1 MVPILLCSGATD
13 KDLPFPVIGPVA
25 LPLRCPN
32 RRRPLAAALLGCVL
46 SFGSLAQD
54 TARITLNMRNADIGS
69 VLEWLAETSG
79 KRVVVD
85 PRVRGTVTILARDPL
100 TPDEAY
106 RVVVASLG
114 VYGYTAIDQGDIL
127 EILPSANIRTGATQ
141 FLESLQEPVADLPVN
156 EVVRLGF
163 LPAEQMATTLKPMM
177 PPQAGIVA
185 LPGQNALLITD
196 VASGVKRIARIAREL
211 DNSGSLEFDAVALT
225 HASAD
230 DMLKILQGLLG
241 KTAGEGL
248 QLVAD
253 QRSNAILMA
262 GPPEIRAKARELL
275 TRLDQPQI
283 AEGSIKVVYLH
294 YIKASEMVPV
304 LKGITEKSDQGNPA
318 SQRPPMSI
326 EASESTNALVINAPP
341 EQMEDIM
348 EVVRKLDIRRAQVL
362 VEAII
367 AEVDAKLVRDLG
379 VEWKTSFN
387 GDGTQAISR
396 FPGGQ
401 LQGADS
407 ALEQVGAGLTLGYFR
422 NGSLRAVL
430 QALDTAGNANIL
442 STPSIVTLDNQEAE
456 ILVGSNVPFKTGEAT
471 SAGAPVENPFTTI
484 ERQDIGVTLKVK
496 PQVNQGDAIT
506 LDIQQTI
513 ETLTGDS
520 TQQDVVTD
528 KRSVQTSVMLGDDDI
543 LVLGGLMQDEHRK
556 SERKV
561 PILGDIPLLGALFRS
576 TTDTVEKKNL
586 MVFVRTRILS
596 DFATSEQETRDRYDR
611 VRELQIESS
620 VSGVKAS
627 ADALGHS
634 PVLPA
639 LPAASSAETAAGDKA
654 ASATTVHEAS
664 TPSGAEQPEA
674 D

>member
-1 MVPILLCSGATD
+1 MTQPS
-13 KDLPFPVIGPVA
+13 DLPVPC
-25 LPLRCPN
+25 PL
-32 RRRPLAAALLGCVL
+32 RRRPVAAALLACTL
-46 SFGSLAQD
+46 SLGALAQD
-54 TARITLNMRNADIGS
+54 AARITLNMRNADIGS

-100 TPDEAY
+100 TPDEAF

-114 VYGYTAIDQGDIL
+114 VYGYTAIDQGEIL
-127 EILPSANIRTGATQ
+127 EILPAANVRSGATQ
-141 FLESLQEPVADLPVN
+141 FLESLREPAADLPVN

-163 LPAEQMATTLKPMM
+163 LPAEQMASTLKPMM
-177 PPQAGIVA
+177 PPHAGIVA

-211 DNSGSLEFDAVALT
+211 DNSGSLEFDAVALQ
-225 HASAD
+225 HASAGE
-230 DMLKILQGLLG
+230 MLKVLQGLLG

-253 QRSNAILMA
+253 ERSNAILMA
-262 GPPEIRAKARELL
+262 GAPEIRSKARELL
-275 TRLDQPQI
+275 TRLDQPQV

-294 YIKASEMVPV
+294 YLKAAELVPV
-304 LKGITEKSDQGNPA
+304 LKGILEKKDQGSA
-318 SQRPPMSI
+318 AAKQAPMSI
-326 EASESTNALVINAPP
+326 EASESTNALVVNAPP
-341 EQMEDIM
+341 DRMADVL

-367 AEVDAKLVRDLG
+367 AEVDGKVVRDLG

-401 LQGADS
+401 LQAADS
-407 ALEQVGAGLTLGYFR
+407 VLEQVGAGLTLGYFR
-422 NGSLRAVL
+422 HGSLRAVL
-430 QALDTAGNANIL
+430 QALDTTGNANIL
-442 STPSIVTLDNQEAE
+442 SMPSIVTLDNQEAE

-496 PQVNQGDAIT
+496 PQINQGDAIT

-513 ETLTGDS
+513 ETLTDAS
-520 TQQDVVTD
+520 TAQDIVTD
-528 KRSVQTSVMLGDDDI
+528 KRSVHTSVMLGDEDI
-543 LVLGGLMQDEHRK
+543 LVLGGLMQDERRS

-561 PILGDIPLLGALFRS
+561 PILGDIPLIGALFRS

-586 MVFVRTRILS
+586 MVFVRTRILG
-596 DFATSEQETRDRYDR
+596 DFAASEQETRDRYDR
-611 VRELQIESS
+611 VRELQVRAGEDDAAF
-620 VSGVKAS
+620 SGTAP
-627 ADALGHS
+627 GQS

-639 LPAASSAETAAGDKA
+639 LPEPKSGPAVTGETAK
-654 ASATTVHEAS
+654 
-664 TPSGAEQPEA
+664 PQ
-674 D
+674 

>member
-1 MVPILLCSGATD
+1 MTQPS
-13 KDLPFPVIGPVA
+13 DLPVPC
-25 LPLRCPN
+25 PL
-32 RRRPLAAALLGCVL
+32 RRRPVAAALLACTL
-46 SFGSLAQD
+46 SLGALAQD
-54 TARITLNMRNADIGS
+54 AARITLNMRNADIGS

-100 TPDEAY
+100 TPDEAF

-114 VYGYTAIDQGDIL
+114 VYGYTAIDQGEIL
-127 EILPSANIRTGATQ
+127 EILPAANVRSGATQ
-141 FLESLQEPVADLPVN
+141 FLESLREPAADLPVN

-163 LPAEQMATTLKPMM
+163 LPAEQMASTLKPMM
-177 PPQAGIVA
+177 PPHAGIVA

-211 DNSGSLEFDAVALT
+211 DNSGSLEFDAVALQ
-225 HASAD
+225 HASAGE
-230 DMLKILQGLLG
+230 MLKVLQGLLG

-253 QRSNAILMA
+253 ERSNAILMA
-262 GPPEIRAKARELL
+262 GAPEIRSKARELL
-275 TRLDQPQI
+275 TRLDQPQV

-294 YIKASEMVPV
+294 YLKAAELVPV
-304 LKGITEKSDQGNPA
+304 LKGILEKKDQGNA
-318 SQRPPMSI
+318 AAKQAPMSI
-326 EASESTNALVINAPP
+326 EASESTNALVVNAPP
-341 EQMEDIM
+341 DRMADVL

-367 AEVDAKLVRDLG
+367 AEVDGKVVRDLG

-401 LQGADS
+401 LQAADS
-407 ALEQVGAGLTLGYFR
+407 VLEQVGAGLTLGYFR
-422 NGSLRAVL
+422 HGSLRAVL
-430 QALDTAGNANIL
+430 QALDTTGNANIL
-442 STPSIVTLDNQEAE
+442 SMPSIVTLDNQEAE

-513 ETLTGDS
+513 ETLTDAS
-520 TQQDVVTD
+520 TAQDIVTD
-528 KRSVQTSVMLGDDDI
+528 KRSVHTSVMLGDEDI
-543 LVLGGLMQDEHRK
+543 LVLGGLMQDERRS

-561 PILGDIPLLGALFRS
+561 PILGDIPLIGALFRS

-586 MVFVRTRILS
+586 MVFVRTRILG
-596 DFATSEQETRDRYDR
+596 DFAASEQETRDRYDR
-611 VRELQIESS
+611 VRELQVRAGEDDAAF
-620 VSGVKAS
+620 SGTAP
-627 ADALGHS
+627 GQS

-639 LPAASSAETAAGDKA
+639 LPEPKSGPAVTGETAK
-654 ASATTVHEAS
+654 
-664 TPSGAEQPEA
+664 PQ
-674 D
+674 

>member
-1 MVPILLCSGATD
+1 MTQPS
-13 KDLPFPVIGPVA
+13 DLPVPC
-25 LPLRCPN
+25 PL
-32 RRRPLAAALLGCVL
+32 RRRPVAAALLACTL
-46 SFGSLAQD
+46 SLAALAQD
-54 TARITLNMRNADIGS
+54 AARITLNMRNADIGS

-100 TPDEAY
+100 TPDEAF

-114 VYGYTAIDQGDIL
+114 VYGYTAIDQGEIL
-127 EILPSANIRTGATQ
+127 EILPAANVRSGATQ
-141 FLESLQEPVADLPVN
+141 FLESLREPAADLPVN

-163 LPAEQMATTLKPMM
+163 LPAEQMASTLKPMM
-177 PPQAGIVA
+177 PPHAGIVA

-211 DNSGSLEFDAVALT
+211 DNSGSLEFDAVALQ
-225 HASAD
+225 HASAGE
-230 DMLKILQGLLG
+230 MLKVLQGLLG

-253 QRSNAILMA
+253 ERSNAILMA
-262 GPPEIRAKARELL
+262 GAPEIRSKARELL
-275 TRLDQPQI
+275 TRLDQPQV

-294 YIKASEMVPV
+294 YLKAAELVPV
-304 LKGITEKSDQGNPA
+304 LKGILEKKDQGNA
-318 SQRPPMSI
+318 VAKQAPMSI
-326 EASESTNALVINAPP
+326 EASESTNALVVNAPP
-341 EQMEDIM
+341 DRMADVL

-367 AEVDAKLVRDLG
+367 AEVDGKVVRDLG

-401 LQGADS
+401 LQAADS
-407 ALEQVGAGLTLGYFR
+407 VLEQVGAGLTLGYFR
-422 NGSLRAVL
+422 HGSLRAVL
-430 QALDTAGNANIL
+430 QALDTTGNANIL
-442 STPSIVTLDNQEAE
+442 SMPSIVTLDNQEAE

-513 ETLTGDS
+513 ETLTDAS
-520 TQQDVVTD
+520 TAQDIVTD
-528 KRSVQTSVMLGDDDI
+528 KRSVHTSVMLGDEDI
-543 LVLGGLMQDEHRK
+543 LVLGGLMQDERRS

-561 PILGDIPLLGALFRS
+561 PILGDIPLIGALFRS

-586 MVFVRTRILS
+586 MVFVRTRILG
-596 DFATSEQETRDRYDR
+596 DFAASEQETRDRYDR
-611 VRELQIESS
+611 VRELQVRAGEDDAAF
-620 VSGVKAS
+620 SGTAP
-627 ADALGHS
+627 GQS

-639 LPAASSAETAAGDKA
+639 LPEPKSGPAVTGETAK
-654 ASATTVHEAS
+654 
-664 TPSGAEQPEA
+664 PQ
-674 D
+674 

>member
-1 MVPILLCSGATD
+1 MTQPS
-13 KDLPFPVIGPVA
+13 DLPVPC
-25 LPLRCPN
+25 PL
-32 RRRPLAAALLGCVL
+32 RRRPVAAALLACTL
-46 SFGSLAQD
+46 SLGALAQD
-54 TARITLNMRNADIGS
+54 AARITLNMRNADIGS

-100 TPDEAY
+100 TPDEAF

-114 VYGYTAIDQGDIL
+114 VYGYTAIDQGEIL
-127 EILPSANIRTGATQ
+127 EILPAANVRSGATQ
-141 FLESLQEPVADLPVN
+141 FLESLREPAADLPVN

-163 LPAEQMATTLKPMM
+163 LPAEQMASTLKPMM
-177 PPQAGIVA
+177 PPHAGIVA

-211 DNSGSLEFDAVALT
+211 DNSGSLEFDAVALQ
-225 HASAD
+225 HASAGE
-230 DMLKILQGLLG
+230 MLKVLQGLLG

-253 QRSNAILMA
+253 ERSNAILMA
-262 GPPEIRAKARELL
+262 GAPEVRSKARELL
-275 TRLDQPQI
+275 TRLDQPQV

-294 YIKASEMVPV
+294 YLKAAELVPV
-304 LKGITEKSDQGNPA
+304 LKGILEKKDQGNA
-318 SQRPPMSI
+318 AAKQAPMSI
-326 EASESTNALVINAPP
+326 EASESTNALVVNAPP
-341 EQMEDIM
+341 DRMADVL

-367 AEVDAKLVRDLG
+367 AEVDGKVVRDLG

-401 LQGADS
+401 LQAADS
-407 ALEQVGAGLTLGYFR
+407 VLEQVGAGLTLGYFR
-422 NGSLRAVL
+422 HGSLRAVL
-430 QALDTAGNANIL
+430 QALDTTGNANIL
-442 STPSIVTLDNQEAE
+442 SMPSIVTLDNQEAE

-513 ETLTGDS
+513 ETLTDAS
-520 TQQDVVTD
+520 TAQDIVTD
-528 KRSVQTSVMLGDDDI
+528 KRSVHTSVMLGDEDI
-543 LVLGGLMQDEHRK
+543 LVLGGLMQDERRS

-561 PILGDIPLLGALFRS
+561 PILGDIPLIGALFRS

-586 MVFVRTRILS
+586 MVFVRTRILG
-596 DFATSEQETRDRYDR
+596 DFAASEQETRDRYDR
-611 VRELQIESS
+611 VRELQVRAGEDDAAF
-620 VSGVKAS
+620 SGTAP
-627 ADALGHS
+627 GQS

-639 LPAASSAETAAGDKA
+639 LPEPKSGPAVTGETAK
-654 ASATTVHEAS
+654 
-664 TPSGAEQPEA
+664 PQ
-674 D
+674 

>member
-1 MVPILLCSGATD
+1 MTQPS
-13 KDLPFPVIGPVA
+13 DLPVPC
-25 LPLRCPN
+25 PL
-32 RRRPLAAALLGCVL
+32 RRRPVAAALLACTL
-46 SFGSLAQD
+46 SLGALAQD
-54 TARITLNMRNADIGS
+54 AARITLNMRNADIGS

-100 TPDEAY
+100 TPDEAF

-114 VYGYTAIDQGDIL
+114 VYGYTAIDQGEIL
-127 EILPSANIRTGATQ
+127 EILPAANVRSGATQ
-141 FLESLQEPVADLPVN
+141 FLESLREPAADLPVN

-163 LPAEQMATTLKPMM
+163 LPAEQMASTLKPMM
-177 PPQAGIVA
+177 PPHAGIVA

-211 DNSGSLEFDAVALT
+211 DNSGSLEFDAVALQ
-225 HASAD
+225 HASAGE
-230 DMLKILQGLLG
+230 MLKVLQGLLG

-253 QRSNAILMA
+253 ERSNAILMA
-262 GPPEIRAKARELL
+262 GAPEIRSKARELL
-275 TRLDQPQI
+275 TRLDQPQV

-294 YIKASEMVPV
+294 YLKAAELVPV
-304 LKGITEKSDQGNPA
+304 LKGILEKKDQGNA
-318 SQRPPMSI
+318 VAKQAPMSI
-326 EASESTNALVINAPP
+326 EASESTNALVVNAPP
-341 EQMEDIM
+341 DRMADVL

-367 AEVDAKLVRDLG
+367 AEVDGKVVRDLG

-401 LQGADS
+401 LQAADS
-407 ALEQVGAGLTLGYFR
+407 VLEQVGAGLTLGYFR
-422 NGSLRAVL
+422 HGSLRAVL
-430 QALDTAGNANIL
+430 QALDTTGNANIL
-442 STPSIVTLDNQEAE
+442 SMPSIVTLDNQEAE

-513 ETLTGDS
+513 ETLTDAS
-520 TQQDVVTD
+520 TAQDIVTD
-528 KRSVQTSVMLGDDDI
+528 KRSVHTSVMLGDEDI
-543 LVLGGLMQDEHRK
+543 LVLGGLMQDERRS

-561 PILGDIPLLGALFRS
+561 PILGDIPLIGALFRS

-586 MVFVRTRILS
+586 MVFVRTRILG
-596 DFATSEQETRDRYDR
+596 DFAASEQETRDRYDR
-611 VRELQIESS
+611 VRELQVRAGEDDAAF
-620 VSGVKAS
+620 SGTAP
-627 ADALGHS
+627 GQS

-639 LPAASSAETAAGDKA
+639 LPEPKSGPAVTGETAK
-654 ASATTVHEAS
+654 
-664 TPSGAEQPEA
+664 PQ
-674 D
+674 

>member
-1 MVPILLCSGATD
+1 MTQPS
-13 KDLPFPVIGPVA
+13 DLPVPC
-25 LPLRCPN
+25 PL
-32 RRRPLAAALLGCVL
+32 RRRPVAAALLACTL
-46 SFGSLAQD
+46 SLAALAQD
-54 TARITLNMRNADIGS
+54 AARITLNMRNADIGS

-100 TPDEAY
+100 TPDEAF

-114 VYGYTAIDQGDIL
+114 VYGYTAIDQGEIL
-127 EILPSANIRTGATQ
+127 EILPAANVRSGATQ
-141 FLESLQEPVADLPVN
+141 FLESLREPAADLPVN

-163 LPAEQMATTLKPMM
+163 LPAEQMASTLKPMM
-177 PPQAGIVA
+177 PPHAGIVA

-211 DNSGSLEFDAVALT
+211 DNSGSLEFDAVALQ
-225 HASAD
+225 HASAGE
-230 DMLKILQGLLG
+230 MLKVLQGLLG

-253 QRSNAILMA
+253 ERSNAILMA
-262 GPPEIRAKARELL
+262 GAPEIRSKARELL
-275 TRLDQPQI
+275 TRLDQPQV

-294 YIKASEMVPV
+294 YLKAAELVPV
-304 LKGITEKSDQGNPA
+304 LKGILEKKDQGNA
-318 SQRPPMSI
+318 AAKQAPMSI
-326 EASESTNALVINAPP
+326 EASESTNALVVNAPP
-341 EQMEDIM
+341 DRMADVL

-367 AEVDAKLVRDLG
+367 AEVDGKVVRDLG

-401 LQGADS
+401 LQAADS
-407 ALEQVGAGLTLGYFR
+407 VLEQVGAGLTLGYFR
-422 NGSLRAVL
+422 HGSLRAVL
-430 QALDTAGNANIL
+430 QALDTTGNANIL
-442 STPSIVTLDNQEAE
+442 SMPSIVTLDNQEAE

-513 ETLTGDS
+513 ETLTDAS
-520 TQQDVVTD
+520 TAQDIVTD
-528 KRSVQTSVMLGDDDI
+528 KRSVHTSVMLGDEDI
-543 LVLGGLMQDEHRK
+543 LVLGGLMQDERRS

-561 PILGDIPLLGALFRS
+561 PILGDIPLIGALFRS

-586 MVFVRTRILS
+586 MVFVRTRILG
-596 DFATSEQETRDRYDR
+596 DFAASEQETRDRYDR
-611 VRELQIESS
+611 VRELQVRAGEDDAAF
-620 VSGVKAS
+620 SGTAP
-627 ADALGHS
+627 GQS

-639 LPAASSAETAAGDKA
+639 LPEPKSGPAVTGETAK
-654 ASATTVHEAS
+654 
-664 TPSGAEQPEA
+664 PQ
-674 D
+674 

>member
-1 MVPILLCSGATD
+1 MTQPS
-13 KDLPFPVIGPVA
+13 DLPVPC
-25 LPLRCPN
+25 PL
-32 RRRPLAAALLGCVL
+32 RRRPVAAALLACTL
-46 SFGSLAQD
+46 SLGALAQD
-54 TARITLNMRNADIGS
+54 AARITLSMRNADIGA

-100 TPDEAY
+100 TPDEAF

-114 VYGYTAIDQGDIL
+114 VYGYTAIDQGEIL
-127 EILPSANIRTGATQ
+127 EILPAANVRSGATQ
-141 FLESLQEPVADLPVN
+141 FLESLREPAADLPVN

-163 LPAEQMATTLKPMM
+163 LPAEQMASTLKPMM
-177 PPQAGIVA
+177 PPHAGIVA

-211 DNSGSLEFDAVALT
+211 DNSGSLEFDAVALQ
-225 HASAD
+225 HASAGE
-230 DMLKILQGLLG
+230 MLKVLQGLLG

-253 QRSNAILMA
+253 ERSNAILMA
-262 GPPEIRAKARELL
+262 GAPEIRSKARELL
-275 TRLDQPQI
+275 TRLDQPQV

-294 YIKASEMVPV
+294 YLKAAELVPV
-304 LKGITEKSDQGNPA
+304 LKGILEKKDQGNA
-318 SQRPPMSI
+318 AAKQAPMSI
-326 EASESTNALVINAPP
+326 EASESTNALVVNAPP
-341 EQMEDIM
+341 DRMADVL

-367 AEVDAKLVRDLG
+367 AEVDAKVVRDLG

-401 LQGADS
+401 LQAADS
-407 ALEQVGAGLTLGYFR
+407 VLEQVGAGLTLGYFR
-422 NGSLRAVL
+422 HGSLRAVL
-430 QALDTAGNANIL
+430 QALDTTGNANIL
-442 STPSIVTLDNQEAE
+442 SMPSIVTLDNQEAE

-513 ETLTGDS
+513 ETLTEAS
-520 TQQDVVTD
+520 TAQDIVTD
-528 KRSVQTSVMLGDDDI
+528 KRSVHTSVMLGDEDI
-543 LVLGGLMQDEHRK
+543 LVLGGLMQDERRS

-586 MVFVRTRILS
+586 MVFVRTRILG
-596 DFATSEQETRDRYDR
+596 DFAASEQETRDRYDR
-611 VRELQIESS
+611 VRELQVRAGEDGAAF
-620 VSGVKAS
+620 SGTAP
-627 ADALGHS
+627 GRS

-639 LPAASSAETAAGDKA
+639 LSEPKSGPAVSGETAK
-654 ASATTVHEAS
+654 
-664 TPSGAEQPEA
+664 PQ
-674 D
+674 

>member
-1 MVPILLCSGATD
+1 MAEDP
-13 KDLPFPVIGPVA
+13 
-25 LPLRCPN
+25 
-32 RRRPLAAALLGCVL
+32 
-46 SFGSLAQD
+46 
-54 TARITLNMRNADIGS
+54 ARITLNMRNADIGS

-100 TPDEAY
+100 TADEAT
-106 RVVVASLG
+106 RVVLASLA

-127 EILPSANIRTGATQ
+127 EVVPAANVRSGATR
-141 FLESLQEPVADLPVN
+141 FLESLREPAADLPVN

-163 LPAEQMATTLKPMM
+163 VPAEQMAATLKPMM

-196 VASGVKRIARIAREL
+196 VASGVKRIVSIVREL
-211 DNSGSLEFDAVALT
+211 DNSGSLEFDAVQLQ
-225 HASAD
+225 HATAA
-230 DMLKILQGLLG
+230 DMLKVLQGLLG
-241 KTAGEGL
+241 KTGSEGL

-253 QRSNAILMA
+253 ERSNAVLMA
-262 GPPEIRAKARELL
+262 GSPEIRAKARELL
-275 TRLDQPQI
+275 SRLDQPQV

-294 YIKASEMVPV
+294 YLKASEMVPV
-304 LKGITEKSDQGNPA
+304 LKGILEQKDKGDPA
-318 SQRPPMSI
+318 ARQSRMSI

-341 EQMEDIM
+341 DRMEDLM

-401 LQGADS
+401 LQAADS
-407 ALEQVGAGLTLGYFR
+407 VLEQVGSGLTLGYFH

-430 QALDTAGNANIL
+430 QALDTTGNSNIL

-513 ETLTGDS
+513 ETLTDA
-520 TQQDVVTD
+520 TTAQDIVTD
-528 KRSVQTSVMLGDDDI
+528 KRSVHTSVMLGDDDI

-561 PILGDIPLLGALFRS
+561 PILGDIPFLGALFRS
-576 TTDTVEKKNL
+576 TSDTVEKKNL
-586 MVFVRTRILS
+586 MVFVRTRILG

-611 VRELQIESS
+611 VRELQQSPTAGVGASSKALESS
-620 VSGVKAS
+620 PSLPPLPQATSGS
-627 ADALGHS
+627 
-634 PVLPA
+634 
-639 LPAASSAETAAGDKA
+639 
-654 ASATTVHEAS
+654 EA
-664 TPSGAEQPEA
+664 PQ
-674 D
+674 

>member
-1 MVPILLCSGATD
+1 MTQPSNLPVPR
-13 KDLPFPVIGPVA
+13 
-25 LPLRCPN
+25 PL
-32 RRRPLAAALLGCVL
+32 RRRPVAAALLACTL
-46 SFGSLAQD
+46 SLGALAQD
-54 TARITLNMRNADIGS
+54 AARITLNMRNADIGS

-100 TPDEAY
+100 TPDEAF

-114 VYGYTAIDQGDIL
+114 VYGYTAIDQGEIL
-127 EILPSANIRTGATQ
+127 EILPAANVRSGATQ
-141 FLESLQEPVADLPVN
+141 FLESLREPAADLPVN

-163 LPAEQMATTLKPMM
+163 LPAEQMASTLKPMM
-177 PPQAGIVA
+177 PPHAGIVA

-211 DNSGSLEFDAVALT
+211 DNSGSLEFDAVALQ
-225 HASAD
+225 HASAGE
-230 DMLKILQGLLG
+230 MLKVLQGLLG

-253 QRSNAILMA
+253 ERSNAILMA
-262 GPPEIRAKARELL
+262 GAPEIRSKARELL
-275 TRLDQPQI
+275 TRLDQPQV

-294 YIKASEMVPV
+294 YLKAAELVPV
-304 LKGITEKSDQGNPA
+304 LKGILEKKDQGNA
-318 SQRPPMSI
+318 AAKQAPMSI
-326 EASESTNALVINAPP
+326 EASESTNALVVNAPP
-341 EQMEDIM
+341 DRMADVL

-367 AEVDAKLVRDLG
+367 AEVDGKVVRDLG

-401 LQGADS
+401 LQAADS
-407 ALEQVGAGLTLGYFR
+407 VLEQVGAGLTLGYFR
-422 NGSLRAVL
+422 HGSLRAVL
-430 QALDTAGNANIL
+430 QALDTTGNANIL
-442 STPSIVTLDNQEAE
+442 SMPSIVTLDNQEAE

-513 ETLTGDS
+513 ETLTDAS
-520 TQQDVVTD
+520 TAQDIVTD
-528 KRSVQTSVMLGDDDI
+528 KRSVHTSVMLGDEDI
-543 LVLGGLMQDEHRK
+543 LVLGGLMQDERRS

-561 PILGDIPLLGALFRS
+561 PILGDIPLIGALFRS

-586 MVFVRTRILS
+586 MVFVRTRILG
-596 DFATSEQETRDRYDR
+596 DFAASEQETRDRYDR
-611 VRELQIESS
+611 VRELQVRAGEDDAAF
-620 VSGVKAS
+620 SGTAP
-627 ADALGHS
+627 GQS

-639 LPAASSAETAAGDKA
+639 LPEPKSGPAVTGETAK
-654 ASATTVHEAS
+654 
-664 TPSGAEQPEA
+664 PQ
-674 D
+674 

>member
-1 MVPILLCSGATD
+1 MTQPS
-13 KDLPFPVIGPVA
+13 DLPVPC
-25 LPLRCPN
+25 PL
-32 RRRPLAAALLGCVL
+32 RRRPVAAALLACTL
-46 SFGSLAQD
+46 SLGALAQD
-54 TARITLNMRNADIGS
+54 AARITLNMRNADIGS

-100 TPDEAY
+100 TPDEAF

-114 VYGYTAIDQGDIL
+114 VYGYTAIDQGEIL
-127 EILPSANIRTGATQ
+127 EILPAANVRSGATQ
-141 FLESLQEPVADLPVN
+141 FLESLREPAADLPVN

-163 LPAEQMATTLKPMM
+163 LPAEQMASTLKPMM
-177 PPQAGIVA
+177 PPHAGIVA

-211 DNSGSLEFDAVALT
+211 DNSGSLEFDAVALQ
-225 HASAD
+225 HASAGE
-230 DMLKILQGLLG
+230 MLKVLQGLLG

-253 QRSNAILMA
+253 ERSNAILMA
-262 GPPEIRAKARELL
+262 GAPEIRSKARELL
-275 TRLDQPQI
+275 TRLDQPQV
-283 AEGSIKVVYLH
+283 AEGSIRVVYLH
-294 YIKASEMVPV
+294 YLKASELVPV
-304 LKGITEKSDQGNPA
+304 LKGILEKNDQGSA
-318 SQRPPMSI
+318 AAKQAPMSI
-326 EASESTNALVINAPP
+326 EASESTNALVVNAPP
-341 EQMEDIM
+341 DRMADVL

-367 AEVDAKLVRDLG
+367 AEVDGKVVRDLG

-401 LQGADS
+401 LQAADS
-407 ALEQVGAGLTLGYFR
+407 VLEQVGAGLTLGYFR
-422 NGSLRAVL
+422 HGSLRAVL

-442 STPSIVTLDNQEAE
+442 SMPSIVTLDNQEAE

-513 ETLTGDS
+513 ETLTDAS
-520 TQQDVVTD
+520 TAQDIVTD
-528 KRSVQTSVMLGDDDI
+528 KRSVHTSVMLGDEDI
-543 LVLGGLMQDEHRK
+543 LVLGGLMQDERRS

-586 MVFVRTRILS
+586 MVFVRTRILG
-596 DFATSEQETRDRYDR
+596 DFAASEQETRDRYDR
-611 VRELQIESS
+611 VRELQVRAGEDNAALP
-620 VSGVKAS
+620 GT
-627 ADALGHS
+627 ALGRS
-634 PVLPA
+634 PVLPE
-639 LPAASSAETAAGDKA
+639 LPQAKPAPAVTGETAA
-654 ASATTVHEAS
+654 
-664 TPSGAEQPEA
+664 PQ
-674 D
+674 

>member
-1 MVPILLCSGATD
+1 MTQPS
-13 KDLPFPVIGPVA
+13 DLPVPC
-25 LPLRCPN
+25 PL
-32 RRRPLAAALLGCVL
+32 RRRPVAAALLACTL
-46 SFGSLAQD
+46 SLGALAQD
-54 TARITLNMRNADIGS
+54 AARITLNMRNADIGS

-100 TPDEAY
+100 TPDEAF

-114 VYGYTAIDQGDIL
+114 VYGYTAIDQGEIL
-127 EILPSANIRTGATQ
+127 EILPAANVRSGATQ
-141 FLESLQEPVADLPVN
+141 FLESLREPAADLPVN

-163 LPAEQMATTLKPMM
+163 LPAEQMASTLKPMM
-177 PPQAGIVA
+177 PPHAGIVA
-185 LPGQNALLITD
+185 LPSQNALLITD

-211 DNSGSLEFDAVALT
+211 DNSGSLEFDAVALQ
-225 HASAD
+225 HASAGE
-230 DMLKILQGLLG
+230 MLKVLQGLLG

-253 QRSNAILMA
+253 ERSNAILMA
-262 GPPEIRAKARELL
+262 GAPEIRSKARELL
-275 TRLDQPQI
+275 TRLDQPQV

-294 YIKASEMVPV
+294 YLKAAELVPV
-304 LKGITEKSDQGNPA
+304 LKGILEKKDQGNA
-318 SQRPPMSI
+318 AAKQAPMSI
-326 EASESTNALVINAPP
+326 EASESTNALVVNAPP
-341 EQMEDIM
+341 DRMADVL

-367 AEVDAKLVRDLG
+367 AEVDGKVVRDLG

-401 LQGADS
+401 LQAADS
-407 ALEQVGAGLTLGYFR
+407 VLEQVGAGLTLGYFR
-422 NGSLRAVL
+422 HGSLRAVL
-430 QALDTAGNANIL
+430 QALDSTGNANIL
-442 STPSIVTLDNQEAE
+442 SMPSIVTLDNQEAE

-513 ETLTGDS
+513 ETLTDAS
-520 TQQDVVTD
+520 TAQDIVTD
-528 KRSVQTSVMLGDDDI
+528 KRSVHTSVMLGDEDI
-543 LVLGGLMQDEHRK
+543 LVLGGLMQDERRS

-561 PILGDIPLLGALFRS
+561 PILGDLPLIGALFRS

-586 MVFVRTRILS
+586 MVFVRTRILG
-596 DFATSEQETRDRYDR
+596 DFAASEQETRDRYDR
-611 VRELQIESS
+611 VRELQVRAGEDDAAF
-620 VSGVKAS
+620 SGTAP
-627 ADALGHS
+627 GQS

-639 LPAASSAETAAGDKA
+639 LPEPKSGPAVTGETAK
-654 ASATTVHEAS
+654 
-664 TPSGAEQPEA
+664 PQ
-674 D
+674 

>member
-1 MVPILLCSGATD
+1 LLACTLSLGA
-13 KDLPFPVIGPVA
+13 
-25 LPLRCPN
+25 
-32 RRRPLAAALLGCVL
+32 
-46 SFGSLAQD
+46 LAQD
-54 TARITLNMRNADIGS
+54 AARITLNMRNADIGS

-100 TPDEAY
+100 TPDEAF

-114 VYGYTAIDQGDIL
+114 VYGYTAIDQGEIL
-127 EILPSANIRTGATQ
+127 EILPAANVRSGATQ
-141 FLESLQEPVADLPVN
+141 FLESLREPAADLPVN

-163 LPAEQMATTLKPMM
+163 LPAEQMASTLKPMM
-177 PPQAGIVA
+177 PPHAGIVA
-185 LPGQNALLITD
+185 LPSQNALLITD

-211 DNSGSLEFDAVALT
+211 DNSGSLEFDAVALQ
-225 HASAD
+225 HASAGE
-230 DMLKILQGLLG
+230 MLKVLQGLLG

-253 QRSNAILMA
+253 ERSNAILMA
-262 GPPEIRAKARELL
+262 GAPEIRSKARELL
-275 TRLDQPQI
+275 TRLDQPQV

-294 YIKASEMVPV
+294 YLKAAELVPV
-304 LKGITEKSDQGNPA
+304 LKGILEKKDQGNA
-318 SQRPPMSI
+318 AAKQAPMSI
-326 EASESTNALVINAPP
+326 EASESTNALVVNAPP
-341 EQMEDIM
+341 DRMADVL

-367 AEVDAKLVRDLG
+367 AEVDGKVVRDLG

-401 LQGADS
+401 LQAADS
-407 ALEQVGAGLTLGYFR
+407 VLEQVGAGLTLGYFR
-422 NGSLRAVL
+422 HGSLRAVL
-430 QALDTAGNANIL
+430 QALDSTGNANIL
-442 STPSIVTLDNQEAE
+442 SMPSIVTLDNQEAE

-513 ETLTGDS
+513 ETLTDAS
-520 TQQDVVTD
+520 TAQDIVTD
-528 KRSVQTSVMLGDDDI
+528 KRSVHTSVMLGDEDI
-543 LVLGGLMQDEHRK
+543 LVLGGLMQDERRS

-561 PILGDIPLLGALFRS
+561 PILGDLPLIGALFRS

-586 MVFVRTRILS
+586 MVFVRTRILG
-596 DFATSEQETRDRYDR
+596 DFAASEQETRDRYDR
-611 VRELQIESS
+611 VRELQVRAGEDDAAF
-620 VSGVKAS
+620 SGTAP
-627 ADALGHS
+627 GQS

-639 LPAASSAETAAGDKA
+639 LPEPKSGPAVTGETAK
-654 ASATTVHEAS
+654 
-664 TPSGAEQPEA
+664 PQ
-674 D
+674 

>member
-1 MVPILLCSGATD
+1 MTQPSNLPVPR
-13 KDLPFPVIGPVA
+13 
-25 LPLRCPN
+25 PL
-32 RRRPLAAALLGCVL
+32 RRRPVAAALLACTL
-46 SFGSLAQD
+46 SLGTLAQD
-54 TARITLNMRNADIGS
+54 AARITLNMRNADIGS

-100 TPDEAY
+100 TPDEAF

-114 VYGYTAIDQGDIL
+114 VYGYTAIDQGEIL
-127 EILPSANIRTGATQ
+127 EILPAANVRSGATQ
-141 FLESLQEPVADLPVN
+141 FLESLREPAADLPVN

-163 LPAEQMATTLKPMM
+163 LPAEQMASTLKPMM
-177 PPQAGIVA
+177 PPHAGIVA

-211 DNSGSLEFDAVALT
+211 DNSGSLEFDAVALQ
-225 HASAD
+225 HASAGE
-230 DMLKILQGLLG
+230 MLKVLQGLLG

-253 QRSNAILMA
+253 ERSNAILMA
-262 GPPEIRAKARELL
+262 GAPEIRSKARELL
-275 TRLDQPQI
+275 TRLDQPQV

-294 YIKASEMVPV
+294 YLKAAELVPV
-304 LKGITEKSDQGNPA
+304 LKGILEKKDQGNA
-318 SQRPPMSI
+318 AAKQAPMSI
-326 EASESTNALVINAPP
+326 EASESTNALVVNAPP
-341 EQMEDIM
+341 DRMADVL

-367 AEVDAKLVRDLG
+367 AEVDGKVVRDLG

-401 LQGADS
+401 LQAADS
-407 ALEQVGAGLTLGYFR
+407 VLEQVGAGLTLGYFR
-422 NGSLRAVL
+422 HGSLRAVL
-430 QALDTAGNANIL
+430 QALDTTGNANIL
-442 STPSIVTLDNQEAE
+442 SMPSIVTLDNQEAE

-513 ETLTGDS
+513 ETLTDAS
-520 TQQDVVTD
+520 TAQDIVTD
-528 KRSVQTSVMLGDDDI
+528 KRSVHTSVMLGDEDI
-543 LVLGGLMQDEHRK
+543 LVLGGLMQDERRS

-561 PILGDIPLLGALFRS
+561 PILGDIPLIGALFRS

-586 MVFVRTRILS
+586 MVFVRTRILG
-596 DFATSEQETRDRYDR
+596 DFAASEQETRDRYDR
-611 VRELQIESS
+611 VRELQVRAGEDDAAF
-620 VSGVKAS
+620 SGTAP
-627 ADALGHS
+627 GQS

-639 LPAASSAETAAGDKA
+639 LPEPKSGPAVTGETAK
-654 ASATTVHEAS
+654 
-664 TPSGAEQPEA
+664 PQ
-674 D
+674 

>member
-1 MVPILLCSGATD
+1 MTQPS
-13 KDLPFPVIGPVA
+13 DLPVPC
-25 LPLRCPN
+25 PL
-32 RRRPLAAALLGCVL
+32 RRRPVAAALLACTL
-46 SFGSLAQD
+46 SLAALAQD
-54 TARITLNMRNADIGS
+54 AARITLNMRNADIGS

-100 TPDEAY
+100 TPDEAF

-114 VYGYTAIDQGDIL
+114 VYGYTAIDQGEIL
-127 EILPSANIRTGATQ
+127 EILPAANVRSGATQ
-141 FLESLQEPVADLPVN
+141 FLESLREPAADLPVN

-163 LPAEQMATTLKPMM
+163 LPAEQMASTLKPMM
-177 PPQAGIVA
+177 PPHAGIVA

-211 DNSGSLEFDAVALT
+211 DNSGSLEFDAVALQ
-225 HASAD
+225 HASAGE
-230 DMLKILQGLLG
+230 MLKVLQGLLG

-253 QRSNAILMA
+253 ERSNAILMA
-262 GPPEIRAKARELL
+262 GAPEIRSKARELL
-275 TRLDQPQI
+275 TRLDQPQV

-294 YIKASEMVPV
+294 YLKAAELVPV
-304 LKGITEKSDQGNPA
+304 LKGILEKKDQGNA
-318 SQRPPMSI
+318 AAKQAPMSI
-326 EASESTNALVINAPP
+326 EASESTNALVVNAPP
-341 EQMEDIM
+341 DRMADVL

-367 AEVDAKLVRDLG
+367 AEVDGKVVRDLG

-401 LQGADS
+401 LQAADS
-407 ALEQVGAGLTLGYFR
+407 VLEQVGAGLTLGYFR
-422 NGSLRAVL
+422 HGSLRAVM
-430 QALDTAGNANIL
+430 QALDTTGNANIL
-442 STPSIVTLDNQEAE
+442 SMPSIVTLDNQEAE

-513 ETLTGDS
+513 ETLTDAS
-520 TQQDVVTD
+520 TAQDIVTD
-528 KRSVQTSVMLGDDDI
+528 KRSVHTSVMLGDEDI
-543 LVLGGLMQDEHRK
+543 LVLGGLMQDERRS

-561 PILGDIPLLGALFRS
+561 PILGDIPLIGALFRS

-586 MVFVRTRILS
+586 MVFVRTRILG
-596 DFATSEQETRDRYDR
+596 DFAASEQETRDRYDR
-611 VRELQIESS
+611 VRELQVRAGEDDAAF
-620 VSGVKAS
+620 SGTAP
-627 ADALGHS
+627 GQS

-639 LPAASSAETAAGDKA
+639 LPEPKSGPAVTGETAK
-654 ASATTVHEAS
+654 
-664 TPSGAEQPEA
+664 PQ
-674 D
+674 